1 MSLTTTTQQT
11 TASRSTLHLLADYE
25 LHHSGDETT
34 EEEPL
39 PKTPALTENP
49 RWWPTDHRRIPPHR
63 PINRDLDRSL
73 RPAGRS
79 PVEAWF
85 IFTMLGGVNVMAHA
99 ATIWGSTG
107 GKVFDRVFRYPI
119 VQEAT
124 FVPSILPASTSDEM
138 VTAKKDM
145 MISFEDL
152 PDLYTFGGPVFPGGT
167 LAVPGLEDMMDDPS
181 LPRDLLDIGTDF
193 NFEASLFRTDYL
205 YPNNQLLPRRK
216 QYMPNDEGTV
226 NPSGITTPGLREKVN
241 IMASIQA
248 FKESPWLWT
257 PQSDNHGA
265 AEQRNLFL
273 PSDSVLS
280 PSNPSYDLPLLRQET
295 SNLTR
300 GKILTE
306 VLGTCESTIH
316 AHVISNFPSTELLT
330 NLIHNFV
337 ASHLQQD
344 LMWIH
349 LASIEIN
356 KEIPLFVMSM
366 VAAGAVV
373 SPSPDIRKLGF
384 AMQEAIREAHSHEFE
399 RDNRRTRDL
408 RTLQSFLLALD
419 IGLWSGDQRKME
431 ISESFAMPLLTMVR
445 RAGHYRFQRA
455 AELCPQ
461 DADDGPT
468 LDSKWRNWITHES
481 FKRLA
486 LYVFYRDTRSSMS
499 LLAPPL
505 VSYAEVATSLPCHR
519 SVWLAKTAKEWK
531 QAYQSQIGEGRIQPP
546 SIRSCMDDSTPI
558 FEHQSVVDV
567 ETSLLLVNAAVWP
580 LIWQFREMKSVSKFR
595 TSRDL
600 LHGSSTMNSRLH
612 EVTQLLDHI
621 QLSSSEWLG
630 QMEPAAVW
638 LLQEQCLMHLYAS
651 LEDVQVLAG
660 REGEEEARRIF
671 PTLTAWVDST
681 ESRQAL
687 VHAGQVIR
695 AARMYQ
701 RPLLRDAAVA
711 VYHAS
716 LVFWVYSVLSR
727 PQTTDSS
734 AGGGGG
740 SSSQGQPTAMPPAPP
755 NSSILVRLDCESTVQ
770 VQRFVT
776 FGKGIPCLGKQLETT
791 AQADDNNS
799 NSNSNGNDLVPRD
812 VLLKDTAEI
821 MAVITKL
828 LRTPYEDEEGSC
840 PPLVENLSKLI
851 EALGKAAVRRKP
863 QEGRPASSSY
873 AQNHS

>member
-1 MSLTTTTQQT
+1 MNT
-11 TASRSTLHLLADYE
+11 RSGE
-25 LHHSGDETT
+25 SQ
-34 EEEPL
+34 PSVSI
-39 PKTPALTENP
+39 ENP
-49 RWWPTDHRRIPPHR
+49 PSPSIPPAASSV
-63 PINRDLDRSL
+63 PEGLLDI
-73 RPAGRS
+73 P
-79 PVEAWF
+79 PVQTEAAF
-85 IFTMLGGVNVMAHA
+85 VP
-99 ATIWGSTG
+99 TIMTGST
-107 GKVFDRVFRYPI
+107 PEEMTSI
-119 VQEAT
+119 VKKGQPLA
-124 FVPSILPASTSDEM
+124 ASTY
-138 VTAKKDM
+138 KQDM
-145 MISFEDL
+145 MINFEDL
-152 PDLYTFGGPVFPGGT
+152 PDLYTFGGPVFPGAP
-167 LAVPGLEDMMDDPS
+167 LALPGLEDVMDDGS
-181 LPRDLLDIGTDF
+181 VPRDLLDIGTDL
-193 NFEASLFRTDYL
+193 NFDAFMYRTDYL
-205 YPNNQLLPRRK
+205 YPTHQLIPRRK
-216 QYMPNDEGTV
+216 QYLPNDEATV

-248 FKESPWLWT
+248 FKESPWIWT

-306 VLGTCESTIH
+306 VLSTCESTIH

-344 LMWIH
+344 IMWIH

-373 SPSPDIRKLGF
+373 SPLPDVRKLGF

-445 RAGHYRFQRA
+445 RAGHYRFQRS

-468 LDSKWRNWITHES
+468 LESKWRTWITHES

-519 SVWLAKTAKEWK
+519 SMWLAKTAKEWK
-531 QAYQSQIGEGRIQPP
+531 QAYLSQVGDGTIQPP

-558 FEHQSVVDV
+558 FEHQRIVDV

-595 TSRDL
+595 TSSRDL
-600 LHGSSTMNSRLH
+600 RHGSSTMNSRFH

-630 QMEPAAVW
+630 QMEPAVW

-681 ESRQAL
+681 EARQAL

-727 PQTTDSS
+727 PHATSDPS
-734 AGGGGG
+734 GG
-740 SSSQGQPTAMPPAPP
+740 QGPTAATVIPPTPP
-755 NSSILVRLDCESTVQ
+755 NASVLVRLDGESTIQ
-770 VQRFVT
+770 VQRFVS
-776 FGKGIPCLGKQLETT
+776 FGKGIPCLGKQLDTT
-791 AQADDNNS
+791 AAAAQGN
-799 NSNSNGNDLVPRD
+799 NSNSNGNIDLVPRD

-828 LRTPYEDEEGSC
+828 LRTPYENEEGSC

-863 QEGRPASSSY
+863 QDGGRPASSSY
-873 AQNHS
+873 GQNHNS